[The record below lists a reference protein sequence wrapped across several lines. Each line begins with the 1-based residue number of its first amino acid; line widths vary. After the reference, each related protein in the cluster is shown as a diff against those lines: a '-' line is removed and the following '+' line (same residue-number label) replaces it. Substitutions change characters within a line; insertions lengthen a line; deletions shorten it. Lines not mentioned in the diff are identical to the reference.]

1 MKKDNLTRIGQGM
14 FNNIFKKSSSVLLA
28 GLFCFFV
35 TASADAAEFVIF
47 HTSDVHGAINAHDDP
62 TAKGEFKP
70 LMGGYAVLQNLIN
83 KTKEKA
89 EYKGA
94 RFMYFDSGDFFQG
107 TPIVDRTKGGVMI
120 DMLNKLGANGTT
132 LGNHEFDYS
141 YENLQKQMIEKKF
154 PVLCCNAFDKRT
166 GELLPFATEY
176 AVFAHDGIKIGVIG
190 VDTPETKWISFEKN
204 VENIE
209 FKDPVP
215 IVTALAKKLKKN
227 GCDFIIMLSHLGLN
241 ADVEF
246 LKKAEGVDLILGG
259 HTHVVKQDFVYAGP
273 KNTPIVHSG
282 CSCEHASV
290 VTLDIDGISKP
301 KMSVRSVS
309 LYQKDI
315 GEDGFIK
322 NLSEDYLKDLRSEMT
337 KVICQNKV
345 NLYRGVAGG
354 NSAAG
359 YLVGDAMRT
368 VGKADM
374 AFLNFGGCRKSIFK
388 GNITVEDIF
397 MVQPFENA
405 IEIVKMTGAE
415 IKHVYELSLSVP
427 TVKIGDEDK
436 KQALEQFNCVI
447 DGLRLEVGAGYG
459 FLIPSGV
466 KIYFDLSKPSMHR
479 ITKMVDM
486 NDKEIEDN
494 KVYKVAFND
503 FLVDGGDGFAILK
516 TFPQKEKTDIL
527 VRDAVIRYVE
537 ELKVIEKVPANR
549 VFNASL
555 TEEFL
560 E

>member
-1 MKKDNLTRIGQGM
+1 MLNKL
-14 FNNIFKKSSSVLLA
+14 FKKSSSIILA
-28 GLFCFFV
+28 GLFGLMVSTC
-35 TASADAAEFVIF
+35 ADAAEFVIF
-47 HTSDVHGAINAHDDP
+47 HTSDVHGSINAHDDP
-62 TAKGEFKP
+62 AAKGDLKP

-83 KTKEKA
+83 QTKKKA
-89 EYKGA
+89 EFKGA

-120 DMLNKLGANGTT
+120 DLLNNLGVNGTT

-141 YENLQKQMIEKKF
+141 YENLQKQMQNKKF

-215 IVTALAKKLKKN
+215 IATELAKKLKKS

-241 ADVEF
+241 ADIEF
-246 LKKAEGVDLILGG
+246 LKKAEGIDMILGG
-259 HTHVVKQDFVYAGP
+259 HTHVVKKDFVYAGP
-273 KNTPIVHSG
+273 NNTPIVHSG

-290 VTLDIDGISKP
+290 VTLDIDGINKP
-301 KMSVRSVS
+301 KMTVNSVS

-315 GEDGFIK
+315 GEDTFIK

-337 KVICQNKV
+337 KVICENKV
-345 NLYRGVAGG
+345 NLYRGIAGG
-354 NSAAG
+354 NSPAG
-359 YLVGDAMRT
+359 FLVADAMRI
-368 VGKADM
+368 VGKADV
-374 AFLNFGGCRKSIFK
+374 AFLNFGGCRRSIYK
-388 GNITVEDIF
+388 GKITVEDIF
-397 MVQPFENA
+397 LVQPFENA
-405 IEIVKMTGAE
+405 IEIVQMSGAE
-415 IKHVYELSLSVP
+415 LKHIYELSLSVP
-427 TVKIGDEDK
+427 VVQINQDDK
-436 KQALEQFNCVI
+436 TAAMEQFNTVI

-466 KIYFDLSKPSMHR
+466 KIYFDLTKPSMHR
-479 ITKMVDM
+479 ITKMVDI
-486 NDKEIEDN
+486 NGKEIDDT
-494 KVYKVAFND
+494 KTYKVAFND

-516 TFPQKEKTDIL
+516 TFPKKEKTDIL
-527 VRDAVIRYVE
+527 VRDAVIRYIE
-537 ELKVIEKVPANR
+537 ELKLIDKVPENR

-555 TEEFL
+555 TETPL